1 MSGLGISIGTVS
13 VHGIREG
20 RTQYRLDLREVAFMT
35 RMFTQEST
43 DEVTVSI
50 TLRGGESHIIELPD
64 ERSFELVDQA
74 LSRILEGN
82 L

>member
-1 MSGLGISIGTVS
+1 MSTLGISIGKVS
-13 VHGIREG
+13 VRGSREG
-20 RTQYRLDLREVAFMT
+20 RTQYVLDLREVSLMT
-35 RMFTQEST
+35 RMFTHG
-43 DEVTVSI
+43 EVTVSI